1 MLPYVWASS
10 SPWSQS
16 CWSNI
21 RLSGCGDGNEKV
33 HLGHLD
39 STAGSGDDHR
49 SNNTPRWLSP
59 LFFFFFS
66 LHNVRV
72 WKIKHQ
78 SSVYLRVCV
87 FMCVYK
93 CSIPAF
99 YSPPFLHLPLHNA
112 EGLLCAC
119 RRLCDPAV
127 WRRPNHRHWLCFY
140 LSTTKA
146 FIVVLC
152 SLFCW
157 CGHRQ
162 RETWLYLHIVD
173 AFTLC
178 EDHCFFSEQHFKA
191 DLQSNMYI
199 CSYCGAWWPV
209 FMSKCRV

>member
-1 MLPYVWASS
+1 MFEPPPHHDHRAAGQILDCLAVEMEMKRFIWDILIVQQEVEMITGLIIHLADSLLFFSS
-10 SPWSQS
+10 FFL
-16 CWSNI
+16 CIMCECEKSNI
-21 RLSGCGDGNEKV
+21 K
-33 HLGHLD
+33 
-39 STAGSGDDHR
+39 A
-49 SNNTPRWLSP
+49 
-59 LFFFFFS
+59 LFTC
-66 LHNVRV
+66 
-72 WKIKHQ
+72 
-78 SSVYLRVCV
+78 VCV

-119 RRLCDPAV
+119 RRLCDTAV